1 MGKNLNQKKRKILY
15 VSGTRAEYG
24 LMRET
29 LLAINQHPK
38 LSLEIAVCGMHL
50 MPQFGLTINEIR
62 KDKFF
67 FGGAKGTRP
76 GGGFQIHKIA
86 AIYKEDNKESMAKF
100 LGDFVLQF
108 TQLVKRTKPDIILVQ
123 GDRAEMLAAAT
134 VGAYLTIPVA
144 HTHGGDVTSTVDEFA
159 RHAITKLSHIHLP
172 ATKKSADRIIKMG
185 EEAWRVFVVGAPG
198 LDSILNKKLV
208 SQEILAE
215 KYNLDFSKPV
225 LLALQHPVT
234 TEADA
239 APGQIK
245 ETLEAL
251 RELGHQT
258 ILIYPNA
265 DAGGRAMIKVIER
278 YKKHPFLNAYQNIPS
293 EEYLSLLKNA
303 SCMVGNSSS
312 GIIESI
318 PFGLPV
324 VNIGQ
329 RELGRERSTNVID
342 AGHNKK
348 EIKNAILKVLEN
360 AEFTDRK
367 QPYENPYGDGKT
379 GKKIADILANI
390 KIDKKLLQ
398 KQITY

>member
-1 MGKNLNQKKRKILY
+1 MGKDLNQKKRKILY

-29 LLAINQHPK
+29 LFAIQRHPK
-38 LSLEIAVCGMHL
+38 LSLEIAVTGMHL
-50 MPQFGLTINEIR
+50 MPQFGMTINEIKR
-62 KDKFF
+62 DKF
-67 FGGAKGTRP
+67 K
-76 GGGFQIHKIA
+76 IHKVE
-86 AIYKEDNKESMAKF
+86 AIYQKDNKESMANFIGEFILKF
-100 LGDFVLQF
+100 GK
-108 TQLVKRTKPDIILVQ
+108 LVKRIKPDIILVQ
-123 GDRAEMLAAAT
+123 GDRAEMLAAAS

-159 RHAITKLSHIHLP
+159 RHAITKLAHIHLP
-172 ATKKSADRIIKMG
+172 ATQKSAERIIKMG
-185 EEAWRVFVVGAPG
+185 EDPKRVFVVGAPG
-198 LDSILNKKLV
+198 LDSIMNKKLLNADF
-208 SQEILAE
+208 LAK
-215 KYNLDFSKPV
+215 KYSLDFSKPV

-234 TEADA
+234 TEADVA
-239 APGQIK
+239 SSQIT

-251 RELGHQT
+251 KELGHQT
-258 ILIYPNA
+258 IVIYPNA
-265 DAGGRAMIKVIER
+265 DAGGRAMIKVIEQ

-329 RELGRERSTNVID
+329 RESGRERSTNIID
-342 AGHNKK
+342 TGHDRQ
-348 EIKNAILKVLEN
+348 EIKNAILRALEDPN
-360 AEFTDRK
+360 FTAKK
-367 QPYENPYGDGKT
+367 QYDNPYGKGST
-379 GKKIADILANI
+379 GKKIAEILAKI
-390 KIDKKLLQ
+390 KIDKQLLQ